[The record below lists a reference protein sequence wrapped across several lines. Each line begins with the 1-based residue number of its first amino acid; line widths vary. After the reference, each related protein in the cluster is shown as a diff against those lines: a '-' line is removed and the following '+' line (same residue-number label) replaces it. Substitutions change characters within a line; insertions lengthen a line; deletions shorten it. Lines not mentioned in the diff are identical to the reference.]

1 MASGVHS
8 WFVGG
13 TEGPWEVC
21 SIRAVAGDGLAEV
34 ARLGRLDQAPEPG
47 AGWQIAGFASNLR
60 YTSRDERS
68 ELARLQE
75 GLGRPWA
82 RRAALIPIRKSD
94 DWWALAQDERL
105 AIYRQSQHTWIGMGY
120 LPAIARK
127 LYHSRDLGEPFDFLT
142 WFEFAAD
149 DEPAF
154 DALLERLRAT
164 VEWAHVTREVD
175 IRLAWAG

>member
-1 MASGVHS
+1 MAQPGHS

-13 TEGPWEVC
+13 TVGPWQVC
-21 SIRAVAGDGLAEV
+21 AMRTVVGEGLDAVPRL
-34 ARLGRLDQAPEPG
+34 ARLEEPPAPG
-47 AGWQIAGFASNLR
+47 AGWGLAGVSSHLR
-60 YTSRDERS
+60 YTSRDERG

-94 DWWALAQDERL
+94 AWWALAQDERL
-105 AIYRQSQHTWIGMGY
+105 GIYRQSQHTAIGMGY

-127 LYHSRDLGEPFDFLT
+127 LFHSRDLGEPFDFLT
-142 WFEFAAD
+142 WFEFAAE

-154 DALLERLRAT
+154 DALVERLRAT